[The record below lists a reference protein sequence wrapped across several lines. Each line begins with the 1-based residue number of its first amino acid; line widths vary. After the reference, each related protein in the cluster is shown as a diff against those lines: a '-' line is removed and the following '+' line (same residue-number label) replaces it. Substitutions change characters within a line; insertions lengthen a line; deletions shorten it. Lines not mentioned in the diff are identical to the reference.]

1 MAAAHP
7 SQVGALGST
16 QERPLGEGCEY
27 MGRGKCLQPVFMCWG
42 QRSHWDWSFSPL
54 PAASVGLGCSE
65 QGASLLAGAF
75 ADVAV
80 HFSREEWAL
89 LGPAQQ
95 VLYQD
100 VMLETYESG
109 GFAAFPSC

>member
-1 MAAAHP
+1 MRD
-7 SQVGALGST
+7 VNT
-16 QERPLGEGCEY
+16 WGEGSAFSQ
-27 MGRGKCLQPVFMCWG
+27 CLCAGDKEATGTGVSLLCQL
-42 QRSHWDWSFSPL
+42 L
-54 PAASVGLGCSE
+54 PWALAVLSKE
-65 QGASLLAGAF
+65 PLLAGAF